1 MKKRAEEEEV
11 RRQKADELKALKEK
25 EDKQKKLKEKNEQAE
40 RQRKEKMAKDQEAK
54 KKEEEEQMNRL
65 EGRMLIM
72 LNCLQTDNTPFEY
85 TVAGLDLGSAR
96 CRILA

>member
-1 MKKRAEEEEV
+1 
-11 RRQKADELKALKEK
+11 
-25 EDKQKKLKEKNEQAE
+25 
-40 RQRKEKMAKDQEAK
+40 MAKDQEAK

-72 LNCLQTDNTPFEY
+72 LNSLQNQNTPFEY
-85 TVAGLDLGSAR
+85 TVSGLDLGSAR